1 MGPEAVPV
9 DVTDDRVEVGAQVVG
24 RLHEAFNCR
33 DREAL
38 LGCLA
43 PHVVWQVAGD
53 SPFAGTFEG
62 RDRLW
67 AESLEPLWMSPAR
80 VEERALL
87 EHGEHVVA
95 LVEWF
100 HDFGEG
106 EQGWKGVEV
115 FRFADGL
122 LVERRELVSHQAE
135 LDRLFARGCPADA
148 GPSP

>member
-1 MGPEAVPV
+1 MGIEGVPPELTA
-9 DVTDDRVEVGAQVVG
+9 EGGAGVVG

-38 LGCLA
+38 LACLA
-43 PHVVWQVAGD
+43 EDVAWHVGGD
-53 SPFAGTFEG
+53 SPLAGTFEG
-62 RDRLW
+62 RDHLW
-67 AESLEPLWMSPAR
+67 ERSLEPLWESPAR
-80 VEERALL
+80 VEDHALL

-115 FRFADGL
+115 FRLAGGAV
-122 LVERRELVSHQAE
+122 VERREFTSDQAE
-135 LDRLFARGCPADA
+135 LDRLFTRGCPADA
-148 GPSP
+148 GPSS